1 MTLLPA
7 RTMIY
12 VMRRKG
18 GLTKIGVS
26 DNPKRRR
33 ADLGGGAELVWHSER
48 HHMAYTIERALQM
61 FFKDYRHQGEWFF
74 IEPAWAIE
82 AAEIAIHFAYHGV
95 STRTLVKVLNG
106 DLLPMAG
113 AEA

>member
-33 ADLGGGAELVWHSER
+33 ADLGGGAEL
-48 HHMAYTIERALQM
+48 
-61 FFKDYRHQGEWFF
+61 
-74 IEPAWAIE
+74 
-82 AAEIAIHFAYHGV
+82 
-95 STRTLVKVLNG
+95 
-106 DLLPMAG
+106 AG
-113 AEA
+113 GNA